1 MDTKENPGGI
11 NMEKDV
17 NEKVE
22 KIIEFLIEAE
32 PDESLPKTDAIF
44 VFGHYDL
51 RVAEQAANLYFSGK
65 APKIILTGRSGK
77 IHKIPTNFE
86 SEAEYFADFL
96 KKKGIPES
104 ALILEEQ
111 STNSLENVLFGVKK
125 AESLNFFPRSLI
137 LCAMP
142 PLLRRSRA
150 TFKKQFPKIKVFS
163 SAFPLGKE
171 EWQTPAR
178 IRRILGEID
187 RLQDYAQKGDIAH
200 IEIPFSILKSCEE
213 VRSFF
218 K

>member
-1 MDTKENPGGI
+1 MN
-11 NMEKDV
+11 KDIE
-17 NEKVE
+17 EKVE
-22 KIIEFLIEAE
+22 KIIDFLTEAE

-51 RVAEQAANLYFSGK
+51 RIAEQAAGLYFGGK

-77 IHKIPTNFE
+77 IHKIPANFE

-96 KKKGIPES
+96 KKKGVPECD
-104 ALILEEQ
+104 LILEEE
-111 STNSLENVLFGVKK
+111 STNSLENVLFGMKK
-125 AESLNFFPRSLI
+125 AASFGFFPRSLI

-150 TFKKQFPKIKVFS
+150 TFKKQFPEIKVFG

-178 IRRILGEID
+178 ISRILGEID
-187 RLQDYAQKGDIAH
+187 RLREYAEKGDIVPTQ
-200 IEIPFSILKSCEE
+200 IPLSIRRFYNE
-213 VRSFF
+213 VRHLETESPSGRM
-218 K
+218 